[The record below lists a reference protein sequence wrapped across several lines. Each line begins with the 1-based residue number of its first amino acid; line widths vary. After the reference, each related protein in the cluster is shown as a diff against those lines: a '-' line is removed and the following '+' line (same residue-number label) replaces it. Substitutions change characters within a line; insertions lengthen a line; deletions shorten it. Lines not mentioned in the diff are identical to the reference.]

1 MPYRRRLLRGSHP
14 TRMNSS
20 LGLASPLAIIW
31 AFEVAVSTMS
41 PAAAGEAKQAL
52 ERDAGI
58 EAAAHDLYRGAV
70 AIVESGSPPTRRQQR
85 LFEEAAQRFQ
95 ERLNKLTAA
104 QRAPPRS
111 LCGRE

>member
-1 MPYRRRLLRGSHP
+1 MNVSSPVIDSFEAQRDLLKDASDQIAIGSGALHDVD
-14 TRMNSS
+14 S
-20 LGLASPLAIIW
+20 LRACLVEIL
-31 AFEVAVSTMS
+31 EH
-41 PAAAGEAKQAL
+41 L

-70 AIVESGSPPTRRQQR
+70 AIVESGSAPTRRQQR

-104 QRAPPRS
+104 DAEAAHHG
-111 LCGRE
+111 CG

>member
-1 MPYRRRLLRGSHP
+1 MNVSSPVIDSFEDQRDLLKDASDQIAIGSGALHDVDNL
-14 TRMNSS
+14 RAC
-20 LGLASPLAIIW
+20 LVEIL
-31 AFEVAVSTMS
+31 EH
-41 PAAAGEAKQAL
+41 L

-70 AIVESGSPPTRRQQR
+70 AIVESGSAPTRRQQR

-104 QRAPPRS
+104 DAEAAHHR
-111 LCGRE
+111 CG